1 VLDGI
6 EYERDVE
13 LLNTGGIAFF
23 DRRLVDGLQRGMIRQ
38 LPVPGKVLAELG
50 KPFYTCSRS

>member
-13 LLNTGGIAFF
+13 LPNTGGIAFF
-23 DRRLVDGLQRGMIRQ
+23 DRRLVDGLQRGTIRQ

-50 KPFYTCSRS
+50 KPLYMYGDS